1 MNGKIQTEENEV
13 RRNSVHSKGSAQSG
27 PLPKIQVNIIG
38 NKQSMGSWTF
48 TLSVKDGKRVIKEKL
63 PKKYSEFEALDQ
75 LLESKYTQ

>member
-1 MNGKIQTEENEV
+1 
-13 RRNSVHSKGSAQSG
+13 
-27 PLPKIQVNIIG
+27 VNIIG